1 MARPVAVIAAFN
13 TTALPE
19 ILAEIAGGPQPPI
32 ADWYLGTYG
41 IEPADA
47 RKIKAKGC
55 RYAPVFGVQPST
67 SAGFRA
73 GRKLPA
79 ADEAKL
85 EPTFKGPIP
94 GDGVI
99 PPEQPRAWGI
109 ELGRRYRDAM
119 RKRRKSGVRID
130 SWQLD
135 EILGQVASSAETRA
149 FVGGIL

>member
-1 MARPVAVIAAFN
+1 MIAAFN

-79 ADEAKL
+79 ADEDPSVRRRHPQGTRRRAAKA
-85 EPTFKGPIP
+85 
-94 GDGVI
+94 
-99 PPEQPRAWGI
+99 PRPA
-109 ELGRRYRDAM
+109 
-119 RKRRKSGVRID
+119 
-130 SWQLD
+130 
-135 EILGQVASSAETRA
+135 
-149 FVGGIL
+149 